1 MADPA
6 LNLKS
11 TGSSDEQSLQ
21 MPAGRS
27 CSSGGCPELFPTT
40 FSTPMLQGFSMADI
54 PAYASLTHVHLPRE
68 YVKFSNASV
77 IKTFVQSRS

>member
-11 TGSSDEQSLQ
+11 TGSCDEQSVQ
-21 MPAGRS
+21 MPAAKLQLGRMS
-27 CSSGGCPELFPTT
+27 RTIPTT

-54 PAYASLTHVHLPRE
+54 PAYPSLTHVHLPRQ